1 MDRNI
6 WTEAT
11 DTAPARAAGTIG
23 SHRDSLTHWKKRG
36 IGHDKSHGS

>member
-23 SHRDSLTHWKKRG
+23 NHRDFIDPLEEEGDRP
-36 IGHDKSHGS
+36 